1 MVALVALLMSS
12 CAAGPAPKSRVDQR
26 APATLSDSGE
36 PIKAPF
42 RYEPMYVR
50 NGCFVE
56 SVRVYDDYLSRFANQ
71 EDRWVRVLQWR
82 NRISD
87 TELGLGHAVTVFSW
101 KGHLWTFDIN
111 HAFTR
116 LAVPNERRAD
126 ITDVTPEVLARY
138 EKDRPVLP
146 TYRQDG
152 FQKDF
157 RKVPEY
163 LFYHKNPDIR
173 EATRVASEL
182 GRYRPVR
189 VLEFK
194 YVDRGKTKT
203 GAAAVFV
210 FGNRPCLYMPSKGTQ
225 VGRMRVTTIE
235 DLPLLTR
242 LLKGA
247 YASVSDVKWH
257 EGGYW
262 LFPPKS

>member
-1 MVALVALLMSS
+1 MAIAAFFLSS
-12 CAAGPAPKSRVDQR
+12 CASAPASKSRVDHR
-26 APATLSDSGE
+26 AAATVSGTGE

-42 RYEPMYVR
+42 RYEPMRVR

-56 SVRVYDDYLSRFANQ
+56 SVRVYDEYLMRFGK
-71 EDRWVRVLQWR
+71 EPDHWVRVLQWR
-82 NRISD
+82 NHIND
-87 TELGLGHAVTVFSW
+87 MELGLGHAVTVFTW
-101 KGHLWTFDIN
+101 RDAVWTFDIN

-116 LAVPNERRAD
+116 LQVPVDRRAD
-126 ITDVTPEVLARY
+126 ITDVTPEIFARY

-152 FQKDF
+152 FQKEF
-157 RKVPEY
+157 QKVPEY
-163 LFYHKNPDIR
+163 LFYHKNPDVR
-173 EATRVASEL
+173 EATKVASEL
-182 GRYRPVR
+182 GRFRPVK

-194 YVDRGKTKT
+194 YEDRGQIKT

-225 VGRMRVTTIE
+225 VGRVRVTSID
-235 DLPLLTR
+235 DLRLLER

-247 YASVSDVKWH
+247 YSKVSDVKWH

-262 LFPPKS
+262 LFPPKT